1 MELRQLR
8 YFLAV
13 GEEQHYG
20 RAAKR
25 LRVAQPA
32 LSRQIQSL
40 EKEIGFKLFER
51 LPRGVKISAAGK
63 LFLQDA
69 RLILNDLNDATAS
82 AKRIASGQSGI
93 LRVGFVE
100 SISWHG
106 IVPDSFKRFREQV
119 PDAEL
124 RLKPLSSLEQV
135 AAIKSDSLDVGFAV
149 ESANHDNQLAQSRV
163 SMVQLLLAVPR
174 GHKFTKVKDLRLKNL
189 IDAPF
194 IWYPRRLFP
203 AIIDGL
209 MAECVRGGLSNPRIV
224 QEAEDESML
233 LGLVACRLGV
243 AFVSSDSRWRCPP
256 GVTLLPVSDLNFQ
269 IPFAL
274 MWRKENKSPL
284 LVKFRADVESTVRQR
299 VGKECFD

>member
-40 EKEIGFKLFER
+40 EQEIGFKLFER
-51 LPRGVKISAAGK
+51 LPRGVRISAAGK

-69 RLILNDLNDATAS
+69 RLILNDLNDGTAS

-106 IVPDSFKRFREQV
+106 IVPDSLRRFREQV

-124 RLKPLSSLEQV
+124 RLKPLSSIEQV
-135 AAIKSDSLDVGFAV
+135 AALQANSLDVGFV
-149 ESANHDNQLAQSRV
+149 VVSANTDDHLAQSRV
-163 SMVQLLLAVPR
+163 SVVQFMLAVPCE
-174 GHKFTKVKDLRLKNL
+174 HKFTKTKVLRLNNL
-189 IDAPF
+189 VDTPF
-194 IWYPRRLFP
+194 VWFPRRLFP
-203 AIIDGL
+203 AMYDRL
-209 MAECVRGGLSNPRIV
+209 MAECARGGLLKPRII
-224 QEAEDESML
+224 QEAENESML

-256 GVTLLPVSDLNFQ
+256 GVTLLRVADLDFQ

-274 MWRKENKSPL
+274 MWKKENRSPL
-284 LVKFRADVESTVRQR
+284 LAKFRADVESTVQER
-299 VGKECFD
+299 GGSDCLD

>member
-13 GEEQHYG
+13 GEDQHFG

-40 EKEIGFKLFER
+40 EQEIGFKLFDR

-63 LFLQDA
+63 AFLQDA
-69 RLILNDLNDATAS
+69 RIILNGLNEATAT
-82 AKRIASGQSGI
+82 AKRIASGLSGI

-100 SISWHG
+100 SFSWHG
-106 IVPDSFKRFREQV
+106 IVPDSLKGFREQV

-135 AAIKSDSLDVGFAV
+135 AAIKSSTLDVGFAA
-149 ESANHDNQLAQSRV
+149 ESANPGNQLAQFRV
-163 SMVQLLLAVPR
+163 TTIELMLAVPDDHR
-174 GHKFTKVKDLRLKNL
+174 FTKVKKLRLKNL

-194 IWYPRRLFP
+194 IWYPRRLLP
-203 AIIDGL
+203 AVIDEL
-209 MAECVRGGLSNPRIV
+209 MANCVRGGLSKPHIV
-224 QEAEDESML
+224 QEVENESLL

-243 AFVSSDSRWRCPP
+243 AFVSSDSQWRCPP
-256 GVTLLPVSDLNFQ
+256 GVMLLPVADLDIQ

-274 MWRKENKSPL
+274 MWRKENRSSL
-284 LVKFRADVESTVRQR
+284 LARFRTEVESTLKRR
-299 VGKECFD
+299 GGNGHWD